1 MGTTAS
7 TAFVTQGSG
16 GSGGEAS
23 TSSSGSGLVIS
34 PVRTKVLAA
43 KMTVPFLKSDTDAP
57 SQCWTLWSE
66 SVPPKMEIPAGESL
80 RYRALASADFALTE
94 WAMDGP
100 QNAVV
105 QRMVDFF
112 WAVGAPAHQIDLL
125 NDAGVRLNPARLGS
139 WTRLSAAGAMDA
151 GWAFCERVPLDQA
164 LAVVRRGDVTDA
176 VAQWAAAHGVAAC
189 REVTHDVSGIPP
201 QTTQLRVELPGADAA
216 AQLAVAA
223 DALARFRMPALP
235 DAVAALLRA
244 CPTTAAEPLQLVL
257 SLTETTVTAAAV
269 HVPAPP
275 AALVPPLLDFA
286 HGAKDTYER
295 FATGLGSPVPHFV
308 LVTCTAPGVG
318 NTMYKEGFDVLFGWN
333 VGDETLDS

>member
-7 TAFVTQGSG
+7 TAFVTQNGV
-16 GSGGEAS
+16 GGENNS
-23 TSSSGSGLVIS
+23 GGSGLVIS

-43 KMTVPFLKSDTDAP
+43 KMTVPFLRSDTDAA

-80 RYRALASADFALTE
+80 RYRALASADFTLTE

-139 WTRLSAAGAMDA
+139 WTRLSADGAMDA

-164 LAVVRRGDVTDA
+164 LAVVRRGDATQA
-176 VAQWAAAHGVAAC
+176 VADWAAAHGVAVC
-189 REVTHDVSGIPP
+189 RELTHDVSGIPP

-223 DALARFRMPALP
+223 DALARFRMPPLP
-235 DAVAALLRA
+235 DAPAALLRSVPA
-244 CPTTAAEPLQLVL
+244 TPAAPLQLVL
-257 SLTETTVTAAAV
+257 SLTETTATAAALYV
-269 HVPAPP
+269 AAPP

-286 HGAKDTYER
+286 RGAKDTYER
-295 FATGLGSPVPHFV
+295 FATGIGSPVPQFV
-308 LVTCTAPGVG
+308 LVTCTAPGAG
-318 NTMYKEGFDVLFGWN
+318 NSMYKDGFDVLFGWN

>member
-7 TAFVTQGSG
+7 TAFTTQAGENSSG
-16 GSGGEAS
+16 
-23 TSSSGSGLVIS
+23 GSGLVIS

-43 KMTVPFLKSDTDAP
+43 KMTVPFLRSDTDAP

-80 RYRALASADFALTE
+80 RYRALANADFSLTE

-151 GWAFCERVPLDQA
+151 GWAFCERVPLDAA
-164 LAVVRRGDVTDA
+164 LAAVGRGEGAQA

-189 REVTHDVSGIPP
+189 RELTHDVSGIPP

-216 AQLAVAA
+216 SQLAVAA
-223 DALARFRMPALP
+223 DALARFRMPPLP
-235 DAVAALLRA
+235 EAAATLLCGSQQEGA
-244 CPTTAAEPLQLVL
+244 AQPAPAEPLQLVL
-257 SLTETTVTAAAV
+257 SLTETTVTAAGLY
-269 HVPAPP
+269 VPAPS

-286 HGAKDTYER
+286 HGSKDTYER
-295 FATGLGSPVPHFV
+295 FATGIGSPVPQFV
-308 LVTCTAPGVG
+308 LVTCTAPGAG

-333 VGDETLDS
+333 VGEETLDS